1 MELPPGTAQQSAV
14 SGLLDKR
21 VFEQVLRG
29 GRHAALKD
37 QAGIDEAL
45 KRFLERF
52 FSEFTDRSCQL
63 VGKLATDRGA
73 DLGNPLYCRAEP
85 VEGRHKRR
93 LQRRWHTE
101 PHRGHRRGNLPAA
114 LGAGFEHCLGHF
126 LDEERYAVGALDD
139 LGDHIR
145 RQQGGLADETL
156 DHHRTVTPPEPVQRH
171 HCHMRLT
178 GPGRPELRTEGG
190 GRQDWQGVDS
200 RENEV

>member
-85 VEGRHKRR
+85 V
-93 LQRRWHTE
+93 
-101 PHRGHRRGNLPAA
+101 
-114 LGAGFEHCLGHF
+114 
-126 LDEERYAVGALDD
+126 
-139 LGDHIR
+139 
-145 RQQGGLADETL
+145 
-156 DHHRTVTPPEPVQRH
+156 QRH